1 MKKFRIN
8 KDSFATGFQMDFD
21 NGVTVSIQFGEMS
34 RSDKG
39 QNTAEVAVFR
49 DDDWFIADVDKQDLV
64 RIERTSDVMT
74 HCTPEVVA
82 WIINKAKD
90 IK

>member
-1 MKKFRIN
+1 MNKFRIN
-8 KDSFATGFQMDFD
+8 KDSFTTGFQMDFI
-21 NGVTVSIQFGEMS
+21 NGVTVSIQFGKMS

-49 DDDWFIADVDKQDLV
+49 DDDWFIADVSKQDLV
-64 RIERTSDVMT
+64 KANGSDVMT
-74 HCTPEVVA
+74 RCTPEVVA

-90 IK
+90 I

>member
-1 MKKFRIN
+1 MNKFRIN
-8 KDSFATGFQMDFD
+8 NDSFTTGFQMDFI

-49 DDDWFIADVDKQDLV
+49 DNDWFIIDVRKQDLV
-64 RIERTSDVMT
+64 KAGGSDVMT
-74 HCTPEVVA
+74 SCTPEVVA
-82 WIINKAKD
+82 WIINKANE
-90 IK
+90 IR

>member
-8 KDSFATGFQMDFD
+8 TNENEGFQMDFL
-21 NGVTVSIQFGEMS
+21 NGVTVSVQFGGWT

-39 QNTAEVAVFR
+39 ETTAEVAVFR
-49 DDDWFIADVDKQDLV
+49 DDDWFIADVNKQDLV
-64 RIERTSDVMT
+64 KVDGSDVMT
-74 HCTPEVVA
+74 SCTPEVVA
-82 WIINKAKD
+82 WIMDKARH

>member
-1 MKKFRIN
+1 MNKFRIN
-8 KDSFATGFQMDFD
+8 KDSFTTGFQMDFI

-49 DDDWFIADVDKQDLV
+49 DDDWFIADVSKQDLV
-64 RIERTSDVMT
+64 KAGGSDVMT
-74 HCTPEVVA
+74 SCTPEVVA

>member
-8 KDSFATGFQMDFD
+8 KDSFTTGFQMDFD
-21 NGVTVSIQFGEMS
+21 NGVTVSIQFGKMS

-39 QNTAEVAVFR
+39 ETSAEVAVFR
-49 DDDWFIADVDKQDLV
+49 DDDWFIMDVDKQDLV
-64 RIERTSDVMT
+64 KVNGSDVMT
-74 HCTPEVVA
+74 RCTPEVAA

>member
-8 KDSFATGFQMDFD
+8 KDSFTTGFQMDFI
-21 NGVTVSIQFGEMS
+21 NGVTVSIQFREMS
-34 RSDKG
+34 LSDKG

-49 DDDWFIADVDKQDLV
+49 DDDWFIIDVRKQDLV
-64 RIERTSDVMT
+64 KAGGSDVMT
-74 HCTPEVVA
+74 SCTPEVVA